1 MSDQITNRAR
11 LRERHGLPGTNLQP
25 AFQPVD
31 NTQTKIVDATAHPD
45 IGGAGDDFDLAAAF
59 RSRAAANAA
68 EPTAAE

>member
-11 LRERHGLPGTNLQP
+11 LRDRRGLPGSNLQP

-31 NTQTKIVDATAHPD
+31 NAQTKIVDATAHPD

-68 EPTAAE
+68 TSPATE